1 MQRLDR
7 SQKDKVAQFQSI
19 SGTSA
24 ATAIHCLQASNWTPE
39 LALDIFFSNDFPEE
53 PEEVSSVDEA
63 AIARL
68 FDKYRDKQQV
78 ANAPHTLRRCPGQLA
93 PTRFCMALTSHR
105 QCRMLFWRKA
115 FSSFARILELI
126 LQTLSCS
133 FSAGI
138 SKLLAWES
146 SAEKNF
152 YRCIP
157 ELPLPA

>member
-78 ANAPHTLRRCPGQLA
+78 ANAPHTLRRCPNKVLHGPHKPSAMQDAILAEGIQQLCEDLGVDPA
-93 PTRFCMALTSHR
+93 DIVMLVLSWHLKAACMGE
-105 QCRMLFWRKA
+105 
-115 FSSFARILELI
+115 FSREEF
-126 LQTLSCS
+126 LQVH
-133 FSAGI
+133 
-138 SKLLAWES
+138 
-146 SAEKNF
+146 
-152 YRCIP
+152 P
-157 ELPLPA
+157 